1 METARFTVICGVK
14 VSPARARQGS
24 REAYGSSTLPRR
36 WPIKPGTVVGI
47 PAEKQQT
54 GTHMPIIA
62 MTAHAMD
69 GDRERCMEAG
79 TDSYISKPF
88 RVAELFAAIEQ
99 LIAPSLT

>member
-1 METARFTVICGVK
+1 MPEIDGLGV
-14 VSPARARQGS
+14 VTMIRQ
-24 REAYGSSTLPRR
+24 RE
-36 WPIKPGTVVGI
+36 
-47 PAEKQQT
+47 QQT

-99 LIAPSLT
+99 LISP